1 MSKPRRLFISTPIYY
16 ASGKPHIGH
25 AYATILADLLARFG
39 RQTGADVFFITGT
52 DEHGQKMQEE
62 AEHRGMKPIE
72 LCDTMAAAFRAT
84 WETLEISHNRFIRT
98 TEPEHVAVVTAFL
111 QRLWD
116 RGEIYD
122 GVYAGWY
129 CVSDERYWTDKDLG
143 PENTC
148 SICGRKVTYVEE
160 RNYFFKMS
168 NYQDALVR
176 HIEDNPDW
184 IIPEIR
190 RNEVLGFLRQPLA
203 DLSISRP
210 RSRVPWGIP
219 LPFDEDHVAY
229 VWVDAL
235 INYLTASGAIDPEA
249 PPGQQGFEDVSD
261 SWWPC
266 DLHLIGKDILMNHS
280 VYWPTLLM
288 GAGLPIQRQILSH
301 GWWVVG
307 DTKMSKSLGNV
318 VDPLALR
325 EEFGTDAVRWY
336 LLREM
341 PTGSDAS
348 FTPERF
354 LIRYNELANVLG
366 NLVSRAISMVSKY
379 REGVVP
385 HTQGG
390 GLSNEIDQALATN
403 YEAMA
408 CYRVHEALAA
418 SMDLARATNV
428 YVEDRQPWTQ
438 AKEPAAAQA
447 LDETLATL
455 VRVLCVLCALLE
467 PVAPGKMAELALRLG
482 LDSVPSLEEALS
494 VDIAG
499 NRVKVSDPLF
509 PRIEPSWVEDS
520 G

>member
-1 MSKPRRLFISTPIYY
+1 VSKPRRLFISTPIYY

-39 RQTGADVFFITGT
+39 RQTGADVFFVTGT

-266 DLHLIGKDILMNHS
+266 DLHLIGKDILTNHS

-354 LIRYNELANVLG
+354 LTRYNELANVLG
-366 NLVSRAISMVSKY
+366 NLVSRALSMVSKY

-428 YVEDRQPWTQ
+428 YVENRQPWTQ

-494 VDIAG
+494 VNIAG

>member
-39 RQTGADVFFITGT
+39 RQTGADVFFVTGT

-266 DLHLIGKDILMNHS
+266 DLHLIGKDILTNHS

-354 LIRYNELANVLG
+354 LVRYNELANVLG

-385 HTQGG
+385 HTQGD

-428 YVEDRQPWTQ
+428 YVENRQPWTQ

-499 NRVKVSDPLF
+499 NHVKVSDPLF

>member
-266 DLHLIGKDILMNHS
+266 DLHVIGKDILMNHS

-354 LIRYNELANVLG
+354 LTRYNELANVLG
-366 NLVSRAISMVSKY
+366 NLVSRAISMVEKY

-390 GLSNEIDQALATN
+390 GLSNEIGQALATN

>member
-1 MSKPRRLFISTPIYY
+1 MSRTRRLFISTPIYY

-122 GVYAGWY
+122 GVYVGWY

-266 DLHLIGKDILMNHS
+266 DLHLIGKDILTNHS

-354 LIRYNELANVLG
+354 LTRYNELANVLG
-366 NLVSRAISMVSKY
+366 NLVSRAISMVEKY

-390 GLSNEIDQALATN
+390 GLSNEIGQALATN

-428 YVEDRQPWTQ
+428 YVENRQPWTQ

>member
-1 MSKPRRLFISTPIYY
+1 MSKTRRLFISTPIYY

-266 DLHLIGKDILMNHS
+266 DLHVIGKDILMNHS

-354 LIRYNELANVLG
+354 LTRYNELANVLG
-366 NLVSRAISMVSKY
+366 NLVSRAISMVEKY

-390 GLSNEIDQALATN
+390 GLSNEIGQALATN